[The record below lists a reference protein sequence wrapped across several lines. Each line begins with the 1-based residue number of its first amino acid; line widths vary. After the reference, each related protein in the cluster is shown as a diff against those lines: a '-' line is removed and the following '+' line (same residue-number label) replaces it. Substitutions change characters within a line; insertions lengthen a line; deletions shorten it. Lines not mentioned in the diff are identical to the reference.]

1 MKKTLLAIAVTSL
14 FTAGAQATTVYD
26 ADGTTLELGAD
37 IEINYSK
44 AAKDD
49 SDSVMSVD
57 DADIS
62 VKLTQMVDDG
72 LYAFGQV
79 ELDADD
85 EATSTE
91 YTDSNGDTVTVNDQ
105 SDSAILDTAIVGLS
119 SDEMGTIYFGEQVTI
134 KDDSGIFNAYKLGVS
149 DIIPNAT
156 SSGDQVI
163 RYKYD
168 NDSFYFGAAYA
179 MNTDTAESYD
189 GDLSSIDGN
198 IGFTGVENLELVVY
212 LGSNDITTDEA
223 LTYAQFQGIYTVDSL
238 TLSVIAATTSYDGE
252 SGSGFGGQI
261 AYAMDKAT
269 YSLGIQTTD
278 NEDVGGTDQVDYFAG
293 VGYALTNNA
302 TAYAQI
308 GGSDADDTDFGY
320 AVGIDFGF

>member
-1 MKKTLLAIAVTSL
+1 MKKTLLAIAVTGL
-14 FTAGAQATTVYD
+14 FGATAQATTVYD
-26 ADGTTLELGAD
+26 ADGTYVQVGAD
-37 IEINYSK
+37 IEVNFSK
-44 AAKDD
+44 AAADG
-49 SDSVMSVD
+49 SESVMSVD

-62 VKLTQMVDDG
+62 VQISQTVQEG
-72 LYAFGQV
+72 LSVFGQV

-85 EATSTE
+85 
-91 YTDSNGDTVTVNDQ
+91 NDTAD
-105 SDSAILDTAIVGLS
+105 LDTALVGLS
-119 SDEMGTIYFGEQVTI
+119 SDEMGTIYFGKQVTI
-134 KDDSGIFNAYKLGVS
+134 KDDSGIFNDYKLGVS
-149 DIIPNAT
+149 DIVPNAT

-163 RYKYD
+163 RYKFD

-179 MNTDTAESYD
+179 MNTDVLEGAD

-198 IGFTGVENLELVVY
+198 IGFVGVENLELVVY
-212 LGSNDITTDEA
+212 LGSNDITADEA
-223 LTYAQFQGIYTVDSL
+223 QTYAQFQGIYTVDNL

-269 YSLGIQTTD
+269 YSLGIQSTS
-278 NEDVGGTDQVDYFAG
+278 NEDVNGTDQVDYFAG
-293 VGYALTNNA
+293 VGYALSNNA

-308 GGSDADDTDFGY
+308 GGDDTDDSELAY

>member
-44 AAKDD
+44 AAADG

-85 EATSTE
+85 
-91 YTDSNGDTVTVNDQ
+91 NDTAD
-105 SDSAILDTAIVGLS
+105 LDTAIVGLS
-119 SDEMGTIYFGEQVTI
+119 SDEMGTIYFGKQVTI
-134 KDDSGIFNAYKLGVS
+134 KDDSGIFNDYKLGVS
-149 DIIPNAT
+149 DIVPNAT

-179 MNTDTAESYD
+179 MNTDATESVD

-212 LGSNDITTDEA
+212 LGSTDITTDEA

-308 GGSDADDTDFGY
+308 GGDDTDDSELAY